1 MDARLTD
8 EQRLIQTTA
17 EQLARD
23 LGMQTPALPTAE
35 MERNGWQQLAEAG
48 FLGMRVPDA
57 AGGSLTS
64 GVEVALVAEQL
75 GRFLVPLPFL
85 GSAVCASELLHR
97 ARASKEILTQLAKGK
112 LRLAPV
118 LDCSLGRWCAPQEPG
133 IAWDAAGA
141 TAGLRLDASSG
152 RLEAVE
158 LGSPLECQDLTRRL
172 HAVPADA
179 KPVQLGD
186 LGEAISPAEQ
196 MRVFALVISAVAAD
210 LVGVMQGALESAVGY
225 IKEREQFGVKVGSFQ
240 ALQHI
245 AAESLV
251 SVEGA
256 RGCTWYGAWAAQAL
270 EPAEAL
276 PAARTAKAYTSERA
290 REVCE
295 IGIQLHGGIGMTW
308 ESPCHVFLRR
318 ALLGRQC
325 FGDEHVQLRAISE
338 VRHGSWSGA

>member
-1 MDARLTD
+1 MDARLTG
-8 EQRLIQTTA
+8 EQRLIQATA
-17 EQLARD
+17 EQLARA
-23 LGMQTPALPTAE
+23 LGMQTPGLPATEA
-35 MERNGWQQLAEAG
+35 ERNGWLQLAEAG
-48 FLGMRVPDA
+48 LLGMRLPES
-57 AGGSLTS
+57 AGGSPTS

-97 ARASKEILTQLAKGK
+97 ARASGGILAQLASGQ
-112 LRLAPV
+112 LRLSPV
-118 LDCSLGRWCAPQEPG
+118 LDRSLGRWCAPREAG
-133 IAWDAAGA
+133 IAWDAAGSA
-141 TAGLRLDASSG
+141 AGLRLDASTG

-158 LGSPLECQDLTRRL
+158 LGAPLECQDLTRRL

-179 KPVQLGD
+179 KRLDLGD
-186 LGEAISPAEQ
+186 LGGPIDAAGQ
-196 MRVFALVISAVAAD
+196 TRALALVNAAVAAD
-210 LVGVMQGALESAVGY
+210 LVGVMQGALERAVGY

-245 AAESLV
+245 AAESAV

-256 RGCTWYGAWAAQAL
+256 RGCTWYGAWAAEAL
-270 EPAEAL
+270 EPDEAL
-276 PAARTAKAYTSERA
+276 PAARIAKAYTSERA
-290 REVCE
+290 RDVCE

-338 VRHGSWSGA
+338 VRHGTWSGA